1 MNQYET
7 TIIVDPVLSGDE
19 IKQTAQM
26 YVDFLKKE
34 DCEIVHIEEWGVRQL
49 TYPINKRS
57 SGAYFTIEYKND
69 KSDLI
74 DKLEL
79 AFRRDDQIIRY
90 LTIKLDKHGVQYN
103 IDKRAGK
110 IGKIKNEEAATEE
123 KAEA

>member
-7 TIIVDPVLSGDE
+7 TFIVDPVLSGDE

-26 YVDFLKKE
+26 YLEHIKKE
-34 DCEIVHIEEWGVRQL
+34 GCEIVHFDETGIRQL
-49 TYPINKRS
+49 AYPIKKRS
-57 SGAYFTIEYKND
+57 SGAYYTIEFRGD

-79 AFRRDDQIIRY
+79 AFRRDDHIIRY
-90 LTIKLDKHGVQYN
+90 LTLKLDKHAVQFN
-103 IDKRAGK
+103 LDKRAGK
-110 IGKIKNEEAATEE
+110 IGKKKTEETTE

>member
-7 TIIVDPVLSGDE
+7 TFIIDPTLSGDE

-26 YVDFLKKE
+26 YIDHIKNE
-34 DCEIVHIEEWGVRQL
+34 GCEIIHVEETGIRQL
-49 TYPINKRS
+49 AYPINKRS
-57 SGAYFTIEYKND
+57 SGAYYTVEYRGD

-79 AFRRDDQIIRY
+79 AFRRDDQILRY
-90 LTIKLDKHGVQYN
+90 LTIRLDKHGVQYN
-103 IDKRAGK
+103 LDKRAGK
-110 IGKIKNEEAATEE
+110 IGKKKNEEATE